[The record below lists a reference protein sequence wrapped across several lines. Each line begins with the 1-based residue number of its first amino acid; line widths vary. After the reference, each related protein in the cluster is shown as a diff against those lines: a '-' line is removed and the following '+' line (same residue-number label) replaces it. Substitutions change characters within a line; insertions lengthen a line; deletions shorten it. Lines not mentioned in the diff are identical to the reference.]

1 MVFREALKEAV
12 SAILIVGVTGL
23 MLWIA
28 YYEAV
33 LKDDSK

>member
-28 YYEAV
+28 WVKVV
-33 LKDDSK
+33 LHDGE

>member
-1 MVFREALKEAV
+1 MVFRDALREAV

-28 YYEAV
+28 YWKVV
-33 LKDDSK
+33 LDDGE